1 MKVIDESNVRSVS
14 ALQMSNYSP
23 VQRPGKIKNLEP
35 LQLDSSA
42 SPDRDSRKVS
52 TSIASLVVN
61 SKLDPMVQMTPI
73 GLQATKSNQQSA
85 LSLPMQAS
93 SQSNKKSHL
102 FLGSSQSPT
111 SNIEAVGDPS
121 KPSNTL
127 VVNKSLSRETDP
139 QAQSLAKKL
148 SMLGQKLGSHDS
160 AASNDKNLRI
170 EEADVDG
177 NTFFVP
183 ESKFTSLAS

>member
-1 MKVIDESNVRSVS
+1 M
-14 ALQMSNYSP
+14 QMSNYSP
-23 VQRPGKIKNLEP
+23 VQRPGKIKNIEP
-35 LQLDSSA
+35 LRLDSSA
-42 SPDRDSRKVS
+42 SPDRESRKVS
-52 TSIASLVVN
+52 TSITSLVVN
-61 SKLDPMVQMTPI
+61 SKLDPIVQMTSI
-73 GLQATKSNQQSA
+73 GLQATNSNQHSA

-93 SQSNKKSHL
+93 SQSKKKSPL

-111 SNIEAVGDPS
+111 TNIEAIGDPS
-121 KPSNTL
+121 KPSNAL

-160 AASNDKNLRI
+160 AASGEKNLRI
-170 EEADVDG
+170 EEEEVDG
-177 NTFFVP
+177 NTFIVP